1 MLDPAQWNAPTEN
14 FYNILLDGRRAWI
27 VRDTVA
33 ESDRN
38 APYRPHPALI
48 SSRGIEE
55 LCGWIEEV
63 AATMRCNPHGR
74 RVLRLLLGAVTSVDR
89 KAILRQLTAEAER
102 FLNTYDDSLA

>member
-1 MLDPAQWNAPTEN
+1 MLEPAQWNAPTEN
-14 FYNILLDGRRAWI
+14 FYNILSDGRRAWI

-38 APYRPHPALI
+38 APCRPHPALI
-48 SSRGIEE
+48 SSRGIEK

-74 RVLRLLLGAVTSVDR
+74 RALRLLLGAVTSVDSR
-89 KAILRQLTAEAER
+89 AILRQLTAEAER
-102 FLNTYDDSLA
+102 FLNTFDDSLA